1 MTKPD
6 PEPKPSPSEAPCSSA
21 NVCPQA
27 WCYVVM
33 GGLAP
38 AILFGF
44 FLVFGNDSYQY
55 WADRYHIDLTNKYL
69 FAHLPDDSLMGPL
82 WREDTLAGYLWVV
95 SLVTSPFAIDVLA
108 GRLFQLSPLGIEL
121 VGTMTLYVLAV
132 LSMFIYL
139 RQALLLSME
148 AATAGAVLFAAT
160 AYWDYSLNTNP
171 NIPMAVAWL
180 PALLAMSHRLDAS
193 AQRRGRIALPFIGL
207 VLLSFLCAIHSTVAT
222 LPITLL
228 LVGLYAVLVLASSLS
243 VLWVVSA
250 VVVGVLLDAPFLW
263 LFVEAAGLSHRNI
276 GTGFYPQTA
285 SGLESWLTHGKA
297 MVAQLALGTN
307 RYWLSL
313 VAVLG
318 MVLWLCVGPRWDRE
332 QPRLRRI
339 VLFAAG
345 TWLAIFTVELF
356 HEAINHAKR
365 AVPLLRGW
373 NVMRFADFAFFGL
386 ATVTAWMSDRA
397 LFHPAPKAWTPA
409 RRTALGWGLVVT
421 AGLGGGQIAYAAY
434 RMKDLPS
441 AIYPQN
447 VMLYTYLALYALVM
461 LSLLAII
468 CRFTRGIASGSAAV
482 WTVTLVAVSVS
493 LVTALHAYRSGLV
506 KPQGID
512 MSTGSARIMTYA
524 QRYEVPEDILA
535 IKRLGEA
542 GGRVV
547 DLTRPLK
554 SETWMS
560 GSEITL
566 YPLSGLRVLS
576 GYSNL
581 YPAWYGLLL
590 HKGVNGKSGALWN
603 ILQVEDTDRTNFEV
617 LPLLDVEYI
626 LVGSE
631 TRLPGYRAVPHFQS
645 AGKTL
650 YQVEEENRLGSA
662 FLSPGFRCFASD
674 EDALG
679 AIHQATLP
687 ELRNQAILIASDPAS
702 VPLCSAGAN
711 SSANSIPVAIRTT
724 RGRDRVMI
732 EVENSTGGILTL
744 SDSYYPG
751 WRVLVNGTENPMLR
765 TYTALRGVM
774 LAPGRQSVEFLYA
787 PSTFIL
793 LLTLSCGCLAGL
805 LLLAGGLWLRD
816 RTRGHPPSRGAEAGA
831 LTASRGI

>member
-1 MTKPD
+1 MTQPD
-6 PEPKPSPSEAPCSSA
+6 PEPQPSPSEAPCSSA
-21 NVCPQA
+21 NVCPRV
-27 WCYVVM
+27 WCYAIM

-44 FLVFGNDSYQY
+44 FLLFGSDSYQY

-139 RQALLLSME
+139 RQALVLSME

-193 AQRRGRIALPFIGL
+193 GRQGGRIALPFIGL
-207 VLLSFLCAIHSTVAT
+207 VVLSFLCAIHSTVAT

-228 LVGLYAVLVLASSLS
+228 LVGLYAVLVLASRRS

-250 VVVGVLLDAPFLW
+250 LVAGVLLDAPFLW

-276 GTGFYPQTA
+276 GTGFYPQAA

-297 MVAQLALGTN
+297 MAAQLALGTN
-307 RYWLSL
+307 RYGLSL

-318 MVLWLCVGPRWDRE
+318 MILWLCVGPQWDRE

-386 ATVTAWMSDRA
+386 ATVTAWMFDRA
-397 LFHPAPKAWTPA
+397 LFHPDPKAWTPA
-409 RRTALGWGLVVT
+409 RWTAMGWGLVAT

-447 VMLYTYLALYALVM
+447 VMLNAYLALYALAM

-468 CRFTRGIASGSAAV
+468 YRFAHGIASGSAAV
-482 WTVTLVAVSVS
+482 RTVTLVAVSVS

-524 QRYEVPEDILA
+524 QRYEVPDDILA
-535 IKRLGEA
+535 IKRLGGA

-581 YPAWYGLLL
+581 YPAWYGLLI
-590 HKGVNGKSGALWN
+590 HKGVNGKSGPLWN

-617 LPLLDVEYI
+617 LPLLDVEYV

-650 YQVEEENRLGSA
+650 YQVEEQNRLGSA

-687 ELRNQAILIASDPAS
+687 ELRTQAILIASDPAS
-702 VPLCSAGAN
+702 VPLCSAGTN
-711 SSANSIPVAIRTT
+711 SSAHPVPAAIRTT
-724 RGRDRVMI
+724 HGRDRVMI

-751 WRVLVNGTENPMLR
+751 WKVLVNGTENPMLR

-774 LAPGRQSVEFLYA
+774 LVPGRHSVEFLYA
-787 PSTFIL
+787 PPTFIL
-793 LLTLSCGCLAGL
+793 LLTLSCGCLVGL
-805 LLLAGGLWLRD
+805 LLLAGVLWLRD
-816 RTRGHPPSRGAEAGA
+816 RTRGRPPAHGAEAGS
-831 LTASRGI
+831 LTALRGI